1 VLEAARA
8 QDEDRRRR
16 LAPDA
21 TDERRAVA
29 VGQAEVEQDEVGP
42 VGVPR
47 SERLGD
53 RSGLGDAVAV
63 AAEVATD
70 RGPRRLVVLDQQ
82 DVRPGAGSGAARRGV

>member
-1 VLEAARA
+1 VLEAPRA

-21 TDERRAVA
+21 TYERRAVA

-47 SERLGD
+47 AERLGD
-53 RSGLGDAVAV
+53 GSGLRDAVAV
-63 AAEVATD
+63 AAEVAAD
-70 RGPRRLVVLDQQ
+70 RGPRRLVVLDEQ
-82 DVRPGAGSGAARRGV
+82 DMRAWARRGAARRAV